1 MKNGYKWLLLLLL
14 SSAFFFH
21 QADRA
26 LFGLLTIPI
35 QDELKLSDVQIGWIN
50 TVLSWTLA
58 GMAFV
63 AGPVGD
69 RFSRKWVI
77 TLSLIAWSFMTFMMG
92 FVGDWRICGF
102 LIPAFFV
109 VMFFRSIATGV
120 GESFYGPCYPPL
132 IAAYHKATR
141 SIALSIHQGALY
153 VGLMTSGVLTA
164 WALGV
169 LGSWRHVFMVFGGA
183 GFALG
188 VGFIWL
194 LKDTGR
200 ETKDGPAAARPSPW
214 AGFVYFFKCPSAWC
228 AMAGFIAIVFVNN
241 AYLFWAPKFM
251 AQKFGVS
258 VGAAGTQT
266 MLYHHLFAFV
276 AIIAGGI
283 LTDRF
288 VKRMPRFR
296 LGFQILSMLAGAPC
310 LVLVGFSSSV
320 AAMVAMT
327 GFIAIVFVN
336 NAYLFWAPKFMA
348 EKFGVSVGEAG
359 AQTMFYHHLLAF
371 IAILAGGV
379 ITDRFVKRWPR
390 FRLGFQILALL
401 AGAPCLVMTGFAPTA
416 VGMVAMAAL
425 YGVFRGF
432 FEVNTHASLFDVI
445 APAYRS
451 TAVGIF
457 TVFAFFFGG
466 LSGVLMG
473 ALSQKYGVHGFEI
486 GFSVM
491 GATYV
496 IAALLMMISFFVTFK
511 KDRIAE

>member
-1 MKNGYKWLLLLLL
+1 MSDSKYKWLLLGLL
-14 SSAFFFH
+14 SCTFFFH

-35 QDELKLSDVQIGWIN
+35 QNELHLTDVQIGWIN

-58 GMAFV
+58 GMAFI
-63 AGPVGD
+63 AGPIGD
-69 RFSRKWVI
+69 RLSRKWLI
-77 TLSLIAWSFMTFMMG
+77 TCSLIAWSMMTFMMG
-92 FVGDWRICGF
+92 FVGDWRIFGF
-102 LIPAFFV
+102 CIPAFFV

-132 IAAYHKATR
+132 IAAYHKETR
-141 SIALSIHQGALY
+141 SLALSIHQGSLY
-153 VGLMTSGVLTA
+153 FGLMTSGVLTA

-169 LGSWRHVFMVFGGA
+169 LGTWRHVFMLFGAA

-188 VGFIWL
+188 VSFIWI
-194 LKDTGR
+194 LKDTGK
-200 ETKDGPAAARPSPW
+200 TKGEGSPEGVRNEP
-214 AGFVYFFKCPSAWC
+214 GFLSGFAVFFKTPSAW
-228 AMAGFIAIVFVNN
+228 
-241 AYLFWAPKFM
+241 L
-251 AQKFGVS
+251 
-258 VGAAGTQT
+258 
-266 MLYHHLFAFV
+266 
-276 AIIAGGI
+276 
-283 LTDRF
+283 
-288 VKRMPRFR
+288 
-296 LGFQILSMLAGAPC
+296 
-310 LVLVGFSSSV
+310 
-320 AAMVAMT
+320 AMT
-327 GFIAIVFVN
+327 GFIAVVFVN

-348 EKFGVSVGEAG
+348 EKFGVSVGTAG
-359 AQTMFYHHLLAF
+359 TQTMFYHHLLAF

-390 FRLGFQILALL
+390 FRLAFQILALL

-416 VGMVAMAAL
+416 VGMVVMAAL

-491 GATYV
+491 GASYV
-496 IAALLMMISFFVTFK
+496 VGALLMMISFFFTFK
-511 KDRIAE
+511 RNRIAE